1 MKIDELKKKAALTAI
16 KYIKENSI
24 VGIGTG
30 STVSYFIK
38 ALSTIKKKILGVISS
53 SISSSEKI
61 KKYGLKILDLNKV
74 FSPIIYVDGADEINE
89 KMEMIKGGGA
99 ALTKEKIIAASA
111 SQFIC
116 IIDETKQ
123 VKTLG
128 NFPLPI
134 EIIPMSYS
142 FIKNKIIKLGGIPK
156 LRKNLITDNGNIII
170 DVYGLKILNPSI
182 LEEKIN
188 SFPGV
193 VTVGLFSKIK
203 ADIVIIGTQSGVE
216 VLFNKKNKNL
226 KLMT

>member
-1 MKIDELKKKAALTAI
+1 MKIDELKKKAALEAI
-16 KYIKENSI
+16 KYIKDNSI

-38 ALSTIKKKILGVISS
+38 ALSFIKEKISGVISS
-53 SISSSEKI
+53 SSTSSEQI

-74 FSPIIYVDGADEINE
+74 CSPIIYVDGADEINN

-99 ALTKEKIIAASA
+99 ALTKEKIIAAA
-111 SQFIC
+111 ATQFIC
-116 IIDETKQ
+116 IIDESKQ
-123 VKTLG
+123 VKILG

-142 FIKNKIIKLGGIPK
+142 YIKNQIIKLGGEPK
-156 LRKNLITDNGNIII
+156 LRKNLITDNGNIIL
-170 DVYGLKILNPSI
+170 DVYKFKILDPI
-182 LEEKIN
+182 FIEEKIN

-203 ADIVIIGTQSGVE
+203 PDIVIIGTQSGVKT
-216 VLFNKKNKNL
+216 LFNKIK
-226 KLMT
+226 